1 MEKRDFFGNDILLTN
16 ETAKMLYEKI
26 KDLPIVDYHCHL
38 NEKEIAEDK
47 TFSSL
52 GELWLSGDHYKWR
65 AMRLCG
71 VDEHYVTGDASY
83 DEKFMKY
90 AEIFPLLIGNPLYY
104 FTQLELKL
112 LFGITLPLNR
122 ENAPSILAT
131 ANERLKN
138 LHVSDILEMFHV
150 EYIATTDD
158 PVSTLSHHG
167 RYGKTEVAPTFRPD
181 RILTC
186 DDAVLTELSDASG
199 IATSSLDGVKK
210 ALSSRLDFFCEKGCK
225 IADHG
230 MDFLPLCDCQ
240 EEMAATLFD
249 RRHCLDKKDLLRL
262 SSHLTYFLAEEYAR
276 RGMVMQMHFG
286 TFRNVNTKM
295 FRTAGKDAGFDVM
308 RSEVDT
314 DRLAVF
320 FDTLE
325 RRSALPKTVL
335 YSLNPSAVTA
345 LCTLSGAFSNVRVG
359 AAWWFNDSLFGIE
372 KQLEI
377 ISEYAALGTNLGML
391 TDSRSFASYVR
402 FDFFR
407 RILANFVGERVEKG
421 EYDIASADEIMERI
435 CYKNVKN
442 FLSLT

>member
-1 MEKRDFFGNDILLTN
+1 MEKQDFFGNDVLLKN
-16 ETAKMLYEKI
+16 ETARMLYDTI

-47 TFSSL
+47 VFSSL

-71 VDEHYVTGDASY
+71 VEEHYVTGDASY

-90 AEIFPLLIGNPLYY
+90 AEIFPLLFGNPLYY

-122 ENAPSILAT
+122 ENAPGILAL
-131 ANERLKN
+131 ANEKLKS

-158 PVSTLSHHG
+158 PVSTLSCHG

-181 RILTC
+181 RVLTC
-186 DDAVLTELSDASG
+186 DDGVLKELSEASG
-199 IATSSLDGVKK
+199 IAVDSLDGVKK
-210 ALSSRLDFFCEKGCK
+210 ALSARLDFFCQKGCR

-230 MDFLPLCDCQ
+230 MDFLPLADCN
-240 EEMAATLFD
+240 EMTAASLFE
-249 RRHCLDKKDLLRL
+249 RRCSLNKDDLARL

-276 RGMVMQMHFG
+276 RGMVMQLHFG
-286 TFRNVNTKM
+286 TFRNVNTDM
-295 FRTAGKDAGFDVM
+295 FKTAGKDAGFDVM
-308 RSEVDT
+308 RSEVNT

-320 FDTLE
+320 FDTLQK
-325 RRSALPKTVL
+325 RNALPKTVL

-345 LCTLSGAFSNVRVG
+345 LCTLSGAFPNVRVG

-372 KQLEI
+372 KQLETI
-377 ISEYAALGTNLGML
+377 AEYAVLGTSLGML

-407 RILANFVGERVEKG
+407 RILASFVGERVEKG
-421 EYDIASADEIMERI
+421 EYDITSAEELVKRI
-435 CYKNVKN
+435 CYSNIKD